1 MLFWRPFTAIEE
13 KDIQDAIAEAERP
26 TTGEIRI
33 RVDKY
38 CKGDPALKASN
49 LFHHLGMD
57 QTKTRN
63 GVLIYVSIKDHK
75 FYIIGDDKVDQ
86 AVGQDFWDAVA
97 ERMKASFKSGK
108 IAQGICIGIEEVGHK
123 LAELFPANGDS
134 DNQLPNTISYGR

>member
-13 KDIQDAIAEAERP
+13 KDIQDAIAEAERH

-38 CKGDPALKASN
+38 CKGEPGLKASN

-63 GVLIYVSIKDHK
+63 GVLIYVSLKDHK
-75 FYIIGDDKVDQ
+75 FYIIGDDKVDRGVRQ
-86 AVGQDFWDAVA
+86 EFWDGVA
-97 ERMKASFKSGK
+97 NVMLKSFKDGK
-108 IAQGICIGIEEVGHK
+108 IARGICLGIEQVGKK
-123 LAELFPANGDS
+123 LAELFPSNGDT
-134 DNQLPNTISYGR
+134 DNELPNTISYGA